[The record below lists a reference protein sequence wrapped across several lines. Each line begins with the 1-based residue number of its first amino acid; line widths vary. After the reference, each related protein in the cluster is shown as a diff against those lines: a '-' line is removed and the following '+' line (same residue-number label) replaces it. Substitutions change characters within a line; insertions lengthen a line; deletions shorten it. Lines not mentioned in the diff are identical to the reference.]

1 MNPVLRV
8 FAVPVITCL
17 AITCL
22 GASVATAAEASLA
35 GSLDPAA
42 PYTAERAN
50 PVTYDV
56 DYSVVVTPP
65 YKTKKL
71 RVWLPVPTSDAGQ
84 EVGSFEVTTFPAE
97 LKPAIAAEPLF
108 GNRFAYF
115 EFDAPQGAQLIRQRL
130 KITVWELR
138 WRLDS
143 AKVAHVEAWPA
154 SFEPYRRS
162 ESQAVVV
169 GEPHKK
175 LIEQLLP
182 KRGAELAELSQVMT
196 HALRTFKYDH
206 GAASLRADSLQAA
219 TTGRGHCSDY
229 HSYCAAV
236 GRALGYPTR
245 VTYGINT
252 FPKASPSH
260 CKLEAFLPPYGWVS
274 FDVSE
279 TQKLTGAIAA
289 DGSLAAADKE
299 RLSAAAE
306 RRLQSGFR
314 DNTWYVQTRGT
325 DYDLVPAA
333 SRRVPVVRTIYAEA
347 DGVPLDDPDPSDTS
361 ETKFAW
367 MTVTRFTADKAVKY
381 PFTDIQSLRD

>member
-1 MNPVLRV
+1 MTTLVRLFGVLLV
-8 FAVPVITCL
+8 GAAV
-17 AITCL
+17 
-22 GASVATAAEASLA
+22 ASGAEAVDA
-35 GSLDPAA
+35 SLDPMV
-42 PYTAERAN
+42 PYTAERSN
-50 PVTYDV
+50 PVTYEV

-71 RVWLPVPTSDAGQ
+71 SVWLPVPQSDAGQ
-84 EVGSFEVTTFPAE
+84 EVASFDVSTFPVA
-97 LKPAIAAEPLF
+97 KQPAIAPEPVF

-115 EFDAPQGAQLIRQRL
+115 EFESPQGAQLIRQRL

-138 WRLDS
+138 WRLET
-143 AKVAHVEAWPA
+143 AKVARVDAWPA

-162 ESQAVVV
+162 ETQAVVV
-169 GEPHKK
+169 GEPHRKYV
-175 LIEQLLP
+175 EQFLP
-182 KRGAELAELSQVMT
+182 ERGSSLTELTGVMG
-196 HALRTFKYDH
+196 HAIRTFKYDH
-206 GAASLRADSLQAA
+206 GTASLKADSLHVAA
-219 TTGRGHCSDY
+219 TGRGHCSDY

-252 FPKASPSH
+252 LPKASPSH

-279 TQKLTGAIAA
+279 SQKLIGAIAA
-289 DGSLAAADKE
+289 DAT
-299 RLSAAAE
+299 LSTEEKAKLTAAAE

-347 DGVPLDDPDPSDTS
+347 DGVPLDDPDPSSTG

-367 MTVTRFTADKAVKY
+367 MTVADFKADTAVKY
-381 PFTDIQSLRD
+381 PFTDLESLRE

>member
-1 MNPVLRV
+1 MMRFLKIVAILAAARLGG
-8 FAVPVITCL
+8 FA
-17 AITCL
+17 
-22 GASVATAAEASLA
+22 ATAAEPSLA

-42 PYTAERAN
+42 PYTARRTN

-56 DYSVVVTPP
+56 DYTVVVTPP

-71 RVWLPVPTSDAGQ
+71 RVWMPVPQSDVGQ
-84 EVGSFEVTTFPAE
+84 EVASLDLTTFPTE

-115 EFDAPQGAQLIRQRL
+115 EFAAPQGAQLIRQRL

-138 WRLDS
+138 WRLES
-143 AKVAHVEAWPA
+143 AKVTRVDAWPE

-169 GEPHKK
+169 GEPHRN
-175 LIEQLLP
+175 LIKQLLP
-182 KRGAELAELSQVMT
+182 ERGSELAELSQVMT

-206 GAASLRADSLQAA
+206 GTASLKADSLHVA

-229 HSYCAAV
+229 HGYCAAV

-279 TQKLTGAIAA
+279 TQKLTAAIAT

-299 RLSAAAE
+299 QLTAAALG
-306 RRLQSGFR
+306 RLQSGFR

-325 DYDLVPAA
+325 DYDLAPAA
-333 SRRVPVVRTIYAEA
+333 SKRVPVVRTIYAEA
-347 DGVPLDDPDPSDTS
+347 DGVPLDDPDPSNTS

-367 MTVTRFTADKAVKY
+367 MTVTKFTADTAVKY
-381 PFTDIQSLRD
+381 PFTDLGSLRE

>member
-1 MNPVLRV
+1 MKLLRV
-8 FAVPVITCL
+8 LAVGLVAAACGI
-17 AITCL
+17 
-22 GASVATAAEASLA
+22 ASASA
-35 GSLDPAA
+35 VEPSLDPAM
-42 PYTAERAN
+42 PYSAERLN

-56 DYSVVVTPP
+56 DYAVVVTPK

-71 RVWLPVPTSDAGQ
+71 RVWMPVPPSDAGQ
-84 EVGSFEVTTFPAE
+84 EVRSFDVAAFPGGQ
-97 LKPAIAAEPLF
+97 KPKFASEPVF

-115 EFDAPQGAQLIRQRL
+115 EFDSPQGAQLIRQRL
-130 KITVWELR
+130 QITVWELR

-143 AKVAHVEAWPA
+143 AKVAKVDAWPS

-169 GEPHKK
+169 GEPHKRF
-175 LIEQLLP
+175 IEQFIP
-182 KRGAELAELSQVMT
+182 ERGSELTELTAVME
-196 HALRTFKYDH
+196 HAMRSFKYDH
-206 GAASLRADSLQAA
+206 GTASLRADSLHAA
-219 TTGRGHCSDY
+219 AGGRGHCSDY

-245 VTYGINT
+245 VTYGINA

-260 CKLEAFLPPYGWVS
+260 CKLEAYLPPYGWVS

-279 TQKLTGAIAA
+279 TQKLSSAIAA
-289 DGSLAAADKE
+289 DASLSADDKAKLTAAAVE
-299 RLSAAAE
+299 RL
-306 RRLQSGFR
+306 RSGFR

-333 SRRVPVVRTIYAEA
+333 SKRVPVVRTIYAEA
-347 DGVPLDDPDPSDTS
+347 DGVPLDDPDPSDAG

-367 MTVTRFTADKAVKY
+367 MTVADFKSDKPVKY
-381 PFTDIQSLRD
+381 PFTDLDSLRE